1 MTSPRVIELPRRLE
15 PVGRDT
21 FLGPTEADAPRDD
34 RGMGTVV
41 VLRPRDDHRMGTV
54 VALRPRDAR
63 GLRGRDRRP
72 TPPAAA

>member
-1 MTSPRVIELPRRLE
+1 MISPRVTELPRRLE

-21 FLGPTEADAPRDD
+21 FLGATEADAPRAD

-41 VLRPRDDHRMGTV
+41 ALHPRADRRMGTV

-63 GLRGRDRRP
+63 GPRGRDRRP
-72 TPPAAA
+72 TPPTAA